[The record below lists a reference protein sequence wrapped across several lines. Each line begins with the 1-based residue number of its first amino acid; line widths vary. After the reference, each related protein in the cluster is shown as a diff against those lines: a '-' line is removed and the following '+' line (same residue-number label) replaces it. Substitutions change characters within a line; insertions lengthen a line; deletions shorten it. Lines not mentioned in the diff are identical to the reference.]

1 MNAKRVRSDQLPAG
15 SWERAVS
22 RIANRANNDTHNGGA
37 RALVLA
43 ERAQAMK
50 LPHADELYAAVSAT
64 YSASTGN
71 PAPDYCA
78 HECSECGCV
87 HFGREAA
94 EACCA
99 EDPAW
104 SEDADDW
111 EDATGRDYPDDD
123 D

>member
-1 MNAKRVRSDQLPAG
+1 MNAKRVRSDKLPAG

-50 LPHADELYAAVSAT
+50 LPHADDLYAAVSAT

-71 PAPDYCA
+71 PAPDHCA
-78 HECSECGCV
+78 HECSECGAV
-87 HFGREAA
+87 HLGREDA
-94 EACCA
+94 ESCCA
-99 EDPAW
+99 EYW
-104 SEDADDW
+104 S
-111 EDATGRDYPDDD
+111 DDD
-123 D
+123 DDDDDDDDE